1 MTTLPKQDGYSIIER
16 VRAAIR
22 AFVLGPAVATEA
34 DRAWGHDVAEWSP
47 AEYGDYIATSNGVYA
62 CATQRAQFLASLPL
76 KLYAIRQG
84 EKQEIVKG
92 ELYDLLQK
100 VNSFWT
106 FTRLVEMTE
115 LTLCLWGQ
123 AFWFLERGENGKMKP
138 REIWWGKP
146 TRVRVVP
153 HPSEYVAGYLYQPEM
168 GGMEIAYRP
177 DEVIWLRYP
186 NPNDE
191 YAPLSPLTAA
201 RLAADYASAAMKSN
215 WNLFT
220 NGIQAGGLV
229 VPAANQIF
237 SDEQARDLER
247 ALERRFRG
255 VDKAHRWGVLRLDAE
270 VKELG
275 FTPEEAEF
283 LGGLHFS
290 LEEICRAY
298 KWPLDL
304 VGGQRTYENVNA
316 AMKAAWTNAV
326 IPEARF
332 IASEITEQLLPMFP
346 GQADLAEFDS
356 SDVDVLQEGESERW
370 TRSKEQ
376 IQAGA
381 ITINEWRDDQ
391 GLEAVSWGDVWWAPA
406 TLLPVSDPHPA
417 LPLQGEGGT
426 QQAAIPK
433 QNGYSIGYELRA
445 IEYDSPEHQ
454 RLFNRF
460 VRRTGGYEKAVTRVA
475 TALFE
480 RQRDSVLD
488 RLRARVA
495 RSPSEAAEEPFD
507 MAQWVKAF
515 RVEMRPVIVGI
526 VDDSGQAAMDD
537 LALTL
542 TFDVAQPAVVRF
554 LERRAQRFAQRVNET
569 TWDAL
574 KLSLRQGIEAGENIK
589 QLEER
594 VTEVMAERIRS
605 TPETIART
613 EVVGAA
619 NGGTLEAWRQSEVV
633 ESKVWLAALD
643 DRTRESHVEAHGQ
656 TVGLDEDFVVGG
668 ASGPAPGQMG
678 DPDEDINCRCS
689 MTAGLK
695 QRVLLPPGTAAG
707 AAGNDGHGRINDVA
721 ISTRVL

>member
-1 MTTLPKQDGYSIIER
+1 MTIVER
-16 VRAAIR
+16 LRAAIR
-22 AFVLGPAVATEA
+22 AFVLGPAVVTEV
-34 DRAWGHDVAEWSP
+34 DRAWGHDVTEWSP

-76 KLYAIRQG
+76 KLYALRNG
-84 EKQEIVKG
+84 EKQEVVKG
-92 ELYDLLQK
+92 DVYDLLQK
-100 VNSFWT
+100 VNQFWT

-123 AFWFLERGENGKMKP
+123 AFWFLERGESGKMKP

-146 TRVRVVP
+146 TQVRVVP
-153 HPSEYVAGYLYQPEM
+153 HPSEYVAGYLYQPST
-168 GGMEIAYRP
+168 GGAEIAYRS

-191 YAPLSPLTAA
+191 YAPLSPLAAA

-215 WNLFT
+215 WNLFS

-229 VPAANQIF
+229 VPKANQIF
-237 SDEQARDLER
+237 SQDQAEDLEK
-247 ALERRFRG
+247 ALERRFKG
-255 VDKAHRWGVLRLDAE
+255 VDRAHRWGVLRLDAE

-283 LGGLHFS
+283 LGGLRFS

-316 AMKAAWTNAV
+316 AMEAAWTNAV
-326 IPEARF
+326 TPEARF

-346 GQADLAEFDS
+346 GQADLAEFDT

-376 IQAGA
+376 IQVGA
-381 ITINEWRDDQ
+381 VTINEWRDDQ
-391 GLEAVSWGDVWWAPA
+391 GLEPVSWGDVWWAPA
-406 TLLPVSDPHPA
+406 TLLPVSS
-417 LPLQGEGGT
+417 EGS
-426 QQAAIPK
+426 AA
-433 QNGYSIGYELRA
+433 GDGGGSTSEGDGGGSILSAAGAQLRV
-445 IEYDSPEHQ
+445 IEYNSQEHQ

-495 RSPSEAAEEPFD
+495 RNPGEAADEPFD

-515 RVEMRPVIVGI
+515 RVEMRPVITGI

-537 LALTL
+537 LALAL

-569 TWDAL
+569 TWEML
-574 KLSLRQGIEAGENIK
+574 KNSLREGIEAGENIK

-619 NGGTLEAWRQSEVV
+619 NGGTLEAWRQSGEVV

-707 AAGNDGHGRINDVA
+707 AAGNDGHGRMNDVA